1 VIRRGD
7 LRWLRPRRPDKR
19 RPVLVLGRPSVLPSL
34 SLIVVVPLSTT
45 VRSLPWEV
53 VLGED
58 DGVLARS
65 ALKVEWIRAVDRKL
79 LGPRFATLPDGRWRA
94 IRDALLLVLGLD
106 DESLSEG

>member
-1 VIRRGD
+1 
-7 LRWLRPRRPDKR
+7 
-19 RPVLVLGRPSVLPSL
+19 VLVLGRPSVLPSL

-53 VLGED
+53 MLGED

-79 LGPRFATLPDGRWRA
+79 LGRASPHCRTADGAPSATRFCSCWVSTTRA
-94 IRDALLLVLGLD
+94 LARA
-106 DESLSEG
+106 EPPP